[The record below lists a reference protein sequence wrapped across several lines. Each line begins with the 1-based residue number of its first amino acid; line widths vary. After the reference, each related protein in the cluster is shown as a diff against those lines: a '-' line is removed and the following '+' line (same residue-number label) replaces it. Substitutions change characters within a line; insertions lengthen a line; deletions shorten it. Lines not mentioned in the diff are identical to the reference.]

1 MPKKFSDAKI
11 IESLRRHQGNRQRV
25 AEELGYSYKG
35 IQRRIKSNKKLQE
48 AANEA
53 NESLLDLAEENVRLG
68 IEIEQIQL
76 RNLRRLA
83 EANPNAAVTVDA
95 PSTRNTW
102 NALRTKGKH
111 RGYTERSEVTGQD
124 GGSLKLVIKSPPK
137 AENADDWMKKYGAE
151 EVPDLLPN

>member
-1 MPKKFSDAKI
+1 MPKKVSDAKV
-11 IESLRRHQGNRQRV
+11 IESLRRHRGNRQKV
-25 AEELGYSYKG
+25 AEELGYSYKNV
-35 IQRRIKSNKKLQE
+35 QRRIRGNKRLQE

-76 RNLRRLA
+76 RNLRKLA

-124 GGSLKLVIKSPPK
+124 GETLQLVIKSPPK
-137 AENADDWMKKYGAE
+137 AESADDWMKKYGVE
-151 EVPDLLPN
+151 ESPDILPN